1 MRLISE
7 IDRPK
12 DKIHRCVFFDQR
24 KGIPVIHFLK
34 KQKLLIKYSKL
45 GEDAFKLFSVYIYIK
60 LGHGCCLLKFHFP
73 VQNRTMSPSSS
84 SSSSS
89 LKKTSTSCSEDEG
102 DHHQQQLRRGP
113 WTIEEDSVL
122 VHYIARHG
130 EGRWNFLAKHA
141 GLRRTGKS
149 CRLRWLNY
157 LKPDVKRGN
166 LTAEEQWSKIAQH
179 LPGRTDN
186 EIKNYWR
193 TRVQK
198 QARQLNVDANSAAFK
213 NILRY
218 YWMPRLVQKMEES
231 SSSPCFSST
240 VIPRN
245 QPLTKTDYVDGNS
258 CVSSLQHVDN
268 MKMTQFGIFGNND
281 CNSNALAKDW
291 YGYVGDNGSYCHGM
305 ETINM
310 ASTSAL
316 VGEGFPTPAGDCHL
330 ADDNWVND
338 GFVDGIWSMGEV
350 WELRNA
356 LH

>member
-1 MRLISE
+1 M
-7 IDRPK
+7 
-12 DKIHRCVFFDQR
+12 
-24 KGIPVIHFLK
+24 
-34 KQKLLIKYSKL
+34 
-45 GEDAFKLFSVYIYIK
+45 
-60 LGHGCCLLKFHFP
+60 
-73 VQNRTMSPSSS
+73 TSPSS

-130 EGRWNFLAKHA
+130 EGRWNFLAKHS

-166 LTAEEQWSKIAQH
+166 LTAEEQFLILELHSKLGNRWSKIAQH

-198 QARQLNVDANSAAFK
+198 QARQLNIDANSAAFK

-218 YWMPRLVQKMEES
+218 YWMPRL
-231 SSSPCFSST
+231 
-240 VIPRN
+240 
-245 QPLTKTDYVDGNS
+245 
-258 CVSSLQHVDN
+258 
-268 MKMTQFGIFGNND
+268 
-281 CNSNALAKDW
+281 DW

-316 VGEGFPTPAGDCHL
+316 VGEGFPTPAADCHL

-338 GFVDGIWSMGEV
+338 GFVDGIWSMGEL